1 VWPQC
6 WLCAVC
12 AVGHVGCCVGEGGT
26 LWGKAYHHL
35 GKRNMSHTHTRQE
48 QHHTTHDT
56 NNTTND
62 HTKKHPPHLTT
73 IEGGAGTVR
82 PVPSVPSLRRRG
94 ATGALQLRSK
104 RYGHP
109 IWHMRHDNGR
119 PVRHVPAKE
128 EKLKVDALGVLTISR
143 GCFERCCNNKN
154 PPHTV
159 LTLVSGGFETI
170 GTLLRAPHTH
180 THTRQ
185 EQHHT
190 THDKNNTTNDHAKTH
205 PPHLTTIEV
214 ARGRCVPPP
223 ISG

>member
-154 PPHTV
+154 PP
-159 LTLVSGGFETI
+159 
-170 GTLLRAPHTH
+170 
-180 THTRQ
+180 
-185 EQHHT
+185 
-190 THDKNNTTNDHAKTH
+190 
-205 PPHLTTIEV
+205 
-214 ARGRCVPPP
+214 PP
-223 ISG
+223 IPF